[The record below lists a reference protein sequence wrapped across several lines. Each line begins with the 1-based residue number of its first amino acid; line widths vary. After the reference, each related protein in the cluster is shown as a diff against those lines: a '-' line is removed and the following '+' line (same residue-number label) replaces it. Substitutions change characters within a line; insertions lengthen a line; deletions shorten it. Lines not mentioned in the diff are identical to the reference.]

1 MNIQYVQATSEK
13 LRLPKTKNKKICY
26 LKRKKPPFKY
36 QVPINTINT
45 TYKLCNNSYHAR
57 GSTYQNN
64 EFIRDNK
71 EIVILFYDKESSIV
85 IMNKNNYNQKVD
97 GMINERIQ
105 QVKYEESDTS
115 SLKELES
122 VHFFVAISKIHPIIT
137 NATFSHQPGRFF
149 ATAKTHKFE
158 NHV

>member
-36 QVPINTINT
+36 QVSINTINT

-71 EIVILFYDKESSIV
+71 EIVILLGDKESSVV
-85 IMNKNNYNQKVD
+85 IMNKNNYNKKVD
-97 GMINERIQ
+97 GTINERIQ

-122 VHFFVAISKIHPIIT
+122 VHSFVAISKIHPIINKCYLLT
-137 NATFSHQPGRFF
+137 STSTLFCHCKNSQIW
-149 ATAKTHKFE
+149 K
-158 NHV
+158 N